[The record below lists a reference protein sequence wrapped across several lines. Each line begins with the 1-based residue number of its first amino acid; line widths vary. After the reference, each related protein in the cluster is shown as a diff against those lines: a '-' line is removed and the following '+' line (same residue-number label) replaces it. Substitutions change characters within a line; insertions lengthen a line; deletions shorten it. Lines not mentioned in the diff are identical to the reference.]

1 MDVLSHITMVFQE
14 SGQEEEVD
22 DQTGQNSRD
31 TGHAGSKRAAT
42 QVSTGKKA
50 RVNSEAHPDA
60 ASAHPVVSAS
70 AHPKVSVCA
79 HPLSREIAQS
89 LVQKALDVWRLKRE
103 VSSAEENVKIREV
116 KDQPDRTALQSAVRL
131 FVTQTLAA
139 SNEPWAAQFSS
150 FLPDLDLKDHEDHED
165 HEDNEDHVHDIPLL
179 IEKYTEVKG
188 EHAAR
193 MANHYALQTACDV
206 LKSQLALQLQEY
218 KILYDDWY
226 AGATEN
232 ERSILTSLLPQPLI

>member
-1 MDVLSHITMVFQE
+1 MEVLSHNTMVFQE

-50 RVNSEAHPDA
+50 RVNSEAHP
-60 ASAHPVVSAS
+60 VVSAS

-79 HPLSREIAQS
+79 HPLNSEIAQS

-103 VSSAEENVKIREV
+103 VSSAEENVKSREV

-150 FLPDLDLKDHEDHED
+150 FLPDLDLDVHDVHED
-165 HEDNEDHVHDIPLL
+165 HEDNEDHDIPLL